1 MIVIEH
7 GIETRLGSLSFGS
20 SFISRTTL
28 QISIMATTTWSS
40 TLLFLLK
47 MAFICLVICSG
58 ESKKGM
64 LTWSDLKISIIFFN
78 LPFSLLFVLLGKGT
92 RDIFTSGCKGGGKG
106 FSTNYS
112 SWISFSSWTSIDVLA
127 SNRGTFS
134 LDFGSSN
141 TLPLLKNMALHCSL
155 GPSHLGCSSWLGRAP
170 FGLSLPSL
178 FNCHI
183 TCCINYYCWCYWL
196 CINCFIVWCIELN
209 N

>member
-1 MIVIEH
+1 MVIH
-7 GIETRLGSLSFGS
+7 S
-20 SFISRTTL
+20 SFL
-28 QISIMATTTWSS
+28 AQNGLHMPCH
-40 TLLFLLK
+40 LFWRVSKRNVDMKWLK
-47 MAFICLVICSG
+47 DINN
-58 ESKKGM
+58 
-64 LTWSDLKISIIFFN
+64 FFQVTI
-78 LPFSLLFVLLGKGT
+78 LFTFVLLGKGT

-112 SWISFSSWTSIDVLA
+112 SWISFPSWTSIDVLA
-127 SNRGTFS
+127 SNRGTFAF
-134 LDFGSSN
+134 DFGSSN
-141 TLPLLKNMALHCSL
+141 TSPLLKNMALHCSL

-209 N
+209 NYTISTCWCY